1 MFNSG
6 KTVGDLSDNLTLQ
19 TKGKVYIQFGKKFI
33 ELLNNKGELNV
44 NFPKIIKNVDSL
56 DGLSNGLYDYDGN
69 LYCVI
74 GNGTKKISTEDV
86 DTSNLKEGDILR
98 YNGKNFEYYNI
109 DDKFNEIIERLNNLE
124 GNLN

>member
-19 TKGKVYIQFGKKFI
+19 TKGKIYIQFGKKFI

-56 DGLSNGLYDYDGN
+56 DKLSSGLYDYDGN
-69 LYCVI
+69 LYCVV
-74 GNGTKKISTEDV
+74 GNETRKISTEGV
-86 DTSNLKEGDILR
+86 DTSDLKEGDILR
-98 YNGKNFEYYNI
+98 YDGKNFEYYNI